1 MIPPSLY
8 SYSKEEKGVF
18 VAKLPEYF
26 FCRDSK
32 SRFRINRSVCGANEV
47 KVTNLESTWA
57 SYLAADCEK
66 LCKSVPLFI
75 YLLT

>member
-32 SRFRINRSVCGANEV
+32 SRFRINQSVCGANEV
-47 KVTNLESTWA
+47 KVTNLEST
-57 SYLAADCEK
+57 
-66 LCKSVPLFI
+66 
-75 YLLT
+75 